1 MDHLEHIDAFKD
13 AGLTERE
20 AKVYMTLLT
29 KSVFTASE
37 LQETV
42 DIPRTKIYEVLQKM
56 VQRGIC
62 IESRVGVKKVYQAV
76 EPELAFGRMRKQYE
90 LEALRKTEVLEK
102 LSTIFTPVFEEGKLR
117 KNSEDYI
124 EVFRDKNLIHRKYVS
139 LVKQTSVE
147 LLTFNK
153 GPYAWNSIA
162 ELEEQDHFEDA
173 IVKKGG
179 TTRGI
184 YEHEE
189 LRTIPL
195 LSTYTLEQIK
205 NGHEARMAETLPVK
219 MLVFDGKAVMFALDS
234 PDPDSSELTMIAI
247 EHKSIA
253 AACRILFNSIWTQA
267 RVLDDAL
274 LASLKDAVSTLSDN
288 N

>member
-1 MDHLEHIDAFKD
+1 MDYLEHIDAFKD

-29 KSVFTASE
+29 KNAFTASE
-37 LQETV
+37 LQEMV
-42 DIPRTKIYEVLQKM
+42 DIPRTKIYEVLKKM

-62 IESRVGVKKVYQAV
+62 IESRVGVKKIYQAV
-76 EPELAFGRMRKQYE
+76 EPELAFGRMRQQYE
-90 LEALRKTEVLEK
+90 QEALRKTDVLEK

-117 KNSEDYI
+117 KNSEDFI

-153 GPYAWNSIA
+153 GPYAWNSIE
-162 ELEEQDHFEDA
+162 ELKEQDHFEDA

-179 TTRGI
+179 ITRGI

-189 LRTIPL
+189 LRSIPL
-195 LSTYTLEQIK
+195 LSTYLDGQLK
-205 NGHEARMAETLPVK
+205 NGHEARMAEALPVK
-219 MLVFDGKAVMFALDS
+219 MLVFDGRAVMFALDS
-234 PDPDSSELTMIAI
+234 PDPDTSELTMIAI

-253 AACRILFNSIWTQA
+253 AACRILFHSIWAKA
-267 RVLDDAL
+267 RVLDDKTF
-274 LASLKDAVSTLSDN
+274 ASLKERVAAAKLN
-288 N
+288 